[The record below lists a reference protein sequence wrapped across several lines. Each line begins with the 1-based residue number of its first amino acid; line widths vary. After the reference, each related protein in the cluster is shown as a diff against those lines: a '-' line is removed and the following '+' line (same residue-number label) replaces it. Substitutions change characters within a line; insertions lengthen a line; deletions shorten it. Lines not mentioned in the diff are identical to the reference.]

1 MKTQCFTLISTRNL
15 PPSHGTAAKVD
26 DFHCNPRRIA
36 LLLPSCVSAICY
48 QRNTSNYWIQLSCL
62 CPVILITRE
71 TLLHDNR
78 TTLPA
83 FVTALDLVWTQPNT
97 LVGEAGCSGQGT
109 WGKCC
114 SNWLYSQGHSSFNTI
129 WPLQSIQQDQHLQV
143 YTLQIV
149 FKVNLQGT
157 AGNILSSS
165 YSTNPFCNAPSSLCG
180 PLSSDDLG

>member
-1 MKTQCFTLISTRNL
+1 MKTQCFTFISTRPP

-36 LLLPSCVSAICY
+36 LLLPIICLSIRC
-48 QRNTSNYWIQLSCL
+48 QHNTSNYWIQLSCL
-62 CPVILITRE
+62 CPVILITGE
-71 TLLHDNR
+71 TPLHVYR

-83 FVTALDLVWTQPNT
+83 LVTASDLVRTQHNT
-97 LVGEAGCSGQGT
+97 PVGEVGYSGQGT
-109 WGKCC
+109 RGKRC
-114 SNWLYSQGHSSFNTI
+114 SSWLYSRGLSSFNTI

-143 YTLQIV
+143 YTLQVV

-165 YSTNPFCNAPSSLCG
+165 YSTNPCCNAPSSLCG